1 MPIFKRD
8 KPDTSA
14 VEEHR
19 LQSKVVS
26 PDLGSDPEA
35 RVIGVVPEDD
45 VFGGVNEDGPN
56 YRNVGIHKSILP
68 FEVRDFRLTT
78 RFLSAGMDRYGGA
91 HVQDASRSW

>member
-8 KPDTSA
+8 KSDTSA

-26 PDLGSDPEA
+26 PDLDSDPEA

-45 VFGGVNEDGPN
+45 VFGNVNEDGPN
-56 YRNVGIHKSILP
+56 YRNVGVACGIL
-68 FEVRDFRLTT
+68 
-78 RFLSAGMDRYGGA
+78 S
-91 HVQDASRSW
+91 SRCE